1 MHRISGLSRA
11 DCLTP
16 VETGAAVHSCMHSRM
31 HSRMHSDLGEFADLQ
46 LS

>member
-16 VETGAAVHSCMHSRM
+16 VETGAAVHSHSRM

-46 LS
+46 LR

>member
-16 VETGAAVHSCMHSRM
+16 VETGAAVHSRM

-46 LS
+46 LR

>member
-16 VETGAAVHSCMHSRM
+16 VETGAAVHS

-46 LS
+46 LR